1 MMTKM
6 RSMAKPIFWVIIVAF
21 ILGMGLMGI
30 TDILK
35 TKPMVG
41 EIAGQKI
48 KYEDYYRMLQ
58 NAYQNYL
65 QQNPDKDIDE
75 QTMKKLNDEV
85 WKQLVQKIIYDKC
98 IKEYNIKVSDKEIA
112 WKILNEPLDVLKN
125 NENLQTDGKFD
136 KDKYLQALQNTDTG
150 LMSYL
155 ENYYRSYLPMEKLQN
170 LIKST
175 AIVTDEEV
183 KQDYIDKNRK
193 GKAEIIVFDPK
204 TIKDVKISD
213 DEIAEYYDKNK
224 EAYKIEPTV
233 KLKYITMP
241 LEPSLEDQLI
251 AKTKIDSI
259 YKQINTENFAELAK
273 RYSQCPSADKG
284 GDLGFFGKG
293 RMDKAFEEQAFS
305 MKKGEISEPIKSRF
319 GWHIIMLTDIRTK
332 DGEKEVRASHILIK
346 EEPSITTKQNLERKA
361 EDFYQRVQ
369 HGDFEKIAK
378 DLKYEI
384 KETAEIKK
392 TATYIP
398 EIGRNP
404 ELIKFAFDNKIGT
417 VAEPIKDR
425 RGNYI
430 VVIISD
436 KMDEHYEP
444 LSDVTDEIK
453 KKIENRKQKEE
464 MRKKANELAKQ
475 ITSDKF
481 QTFANDNNLKLITT
495 NLFAVKDYIKDVG
508 REQEINR
515 AILNLKEV
523 GKITPILEGKQ
534 AFYIAKLIEYH
545 PEDMK
550 QFEKEKKNLKDKMI
564 LRKQK
569 EVYDEWYTKMKEK
582 SKIVDNR
589 SQFFDI

>member
-436 KMDEHYEP
+436 KMGEHYEP

-569 EVYDEWYTKMKEK
+569 EVYDEWYAKMKEK

>member
-569 EVYDEWYTKMKEK
+569 EVYDEWYAKMKEK